1 MIRERRRHVEL
12 TVTPVVRPVRFVA
25 KPPEA
30 SKMSTREDDLHELA
44 QDISTAIE
52 KARQLNLPTSAYIL
66 SMVLVELSEALK
78 AAADEK
84 QEEDDAAP

>member
-1 MIRERRRHVEL
+1 
-12 TVTPVVRPVRFVA
+12 
-25 KPPEA
+25 
-30 SKMSTREDDLHELA
+30 MSTREDDLRELA

-52 KARQLNLPTSAYIL
+52 RARQLNLPTSAYIL

-84 QEEDDAAP
+84 QEEDDATP